1 MGGIFRVAFCIIF
14 YLTCTTPSLCIIHV
28 ETANRKLYR
37 LAENRLNARATAP
50 SIQLRQQQY
59 ISNNTTTSGSS
70 SSSMSHLLSSTTSQI
85 LSIGHIECHD
95 KAWYYMDEQRWLDAI
110 QETMLVVLAICRL
123 LLSREH
129 MTVGKSGIV
138 LIITLINGADL
149 LAMSHSLQYHDII
162 IERIWMYIGLA
173 ILSIGLFQMSF
184 IDTDGLTPPSNQIIS
199 NENPNKKLT
208 KRMHFFH
215 DQNICP
221 FFRVNFYKY

>member
-1 MGGIFRVAFCIIF
+1 
-14 YLTCTTPSLCIIHV
+14 
-28 ETANRKLYR
+28 LYR

-50 SIQLRQQQY
+50 TIHHRQQQY
-59 ISNNTTTSGSS
+59 TSINTTMSGSS
-70 SSSMSHLLSSTTSQI
+70 SSSMSHLLSSTTPQI
-85 LSIGHIECHD
+85 LSIGNIECHD

-110 QETMLVVLAICRL
+110 QETMIVVLAICRL

-149 LAMSHSLQYHDII
+149 LAMSHSLQYHDVI
-162 IERIWMYIGLA
+162 IERLWMYIGLA

-184 IDTDGLTPPSNQIIS
+184 IDTDGLTPPSNQTIS
-199 NENPNKKLT
+199 NENPKKKLG
-208 KRMHFFH
+208 KRMHFLH

-221 FFRVNFYKY
+221 FFRVNFYKH